1 VPHSGYSAVLW
12 INEWPRVDAPPSF
25 LHALVFRPG
34 VRRTLSITASPVP
47 TATAMRDIRRS
58 KVEYVTDASQK
69 ARIGALADLSDAAEW
84 SDVLDREKALLNGH
98 ADMRFSGLIAV
109 TAPSVDE
116 LDAAVAE
123 MERAAVQCGCE
134 TRRMVGQQ
142 ARAYA
147 AAAFKNTETMM

>member
-1 VPHSGYSAVLW
+1 
-12 INEWPRVDAPPSF
+12 
-25 LHALVFRPG
+25 
-34 VRRTLSITASPVP
+34 
-47 TATAMRDIRRS
+47 
-58 KVEYVTDASQK
+58 
-69 ARIGALADLSDAAEW
+69 
-84 SDVLDREKALLNGH
+84 
-98 ADMRFSGLIAV
+98 MRFSGLIAV

-147 AAAFKNTETMM
+147 AAALPLARRVS